1 MQVPIQNGTLLR
13 TPKNVEFFRNST
25 IIIDQVRMD
34 MDEDYIGHEMAEV
47 EFSDQMVSE
56 DQKKY
61 FSGSLSLWKR

>member
-47 EFSDQMVSE
+47 EFCDQMVSE
-56 DQKKY
+56 NNISPSDP
-61 FSGSLSLWKR
+61 